1 MEKKLIQLCKREN
14 VLMNEP
20 LKNHTT
26 FGCGG
31 NAKAVIFP
39 EAVNELISLVKLL
52 KEDMVVLGNGSN
64 VLVCDE
70 GIDKYA
76 VITLKMK
83 NVLCEGESI
92 YADCGTSLVKI
103 SAVAAENS
111 LSGLEFASGIPGTV
125 AGGIF
130 MNAGAYG
137 GEIKDVISEVYAIDK
152 EGNKK
157 IFSKEELEL
166 SYRHSV
172 FCDNGCIITGAKFDL
187 KKGNKEVILATMRDL
202 NQRRKDKQ
210 PLEYKSAGST
220 FKRPEGYFAGQ
231 LIEESGLKGYSVGDA
246 QVSEKH
252 AGFVINKGNAKAKDV
267 LDVINHCRQVV
278 TEKFG
283 VELEPEIKIL
293 SND

>member
-1 MEKKLIQLCKREN
+1 MNNKLTELCKSEN
-14 VLMNEP
+14 VLINEP

-31 NAKAVIFP
+31 PAKAVVFP
-39 EAVNELISLVKLL
+39 ENKEALINVLKLL
-52 KEDMVVLGNGSN
+52 KDDAIVLGNGSN

-76 VITLKMK
+76 VITTKVK
-83 NVLCEGESI
+83 EVKCEGNFV
-92 YADCGTSLVKI
+92 YADCGATLAKI

-111 LSGLEFASGIPGTV
+111 LAGLEFASGIPGTV
-125 AGGIF
+125 AGGVY

-137 GEIKDVISEVYAIDK
+137 GEINDVISEVYAVDK
-152 EGNKK
+152 DGNERT
-157 IFSKEELEL
+157 FSKKELKL

-172 FCDNGCIITGAKFDL
+172 FVENGYTIVGAKFEL
-187 KKGNKEVILATMRDL
+187 KKGNKEVILATMKDL

-252 AGFVINKGNAKAKDV
+252 AGFVINKGGATAKDV
-267 LDVINHCRQVV
+267 LDVIAYCRKTVE
-278 TEKFG
+278 EKFG
-283 VELEPEIKIL
+283 VLLEPEIKIL
-293 SND
+293 TKD

>member
-1 MEKKLIQLCKREN
+1 MEGKLLELCRREN
-14 VLMNEP
+14 VLINEP
-20 LKNHTT
+20 MKNHTT

-31 NAKAVIFP
+31 AAKAVVFP
-39 EAVNELISLVKLL
+39 ENRQELVALVKLL
-52 KEDMVVLGNGSN
+52 KDDMVILGNGSN

-70 GIDKYA
+70 GLEKY
-76 VITLKMK
+76 VVVTLKTK
-83 NVLCEGESI
+83 EIRCENNCI
-92 YADCGTSLVKI
+92 YADCGVSLAKL
-103 SAVAAENS
+103 SSVAAENS
-111 LSGLEFASGIPGTV
+111 LAGLEFASGIPGTV

-137 GEIKDVISEVYAIDK
+137 GEIKDVICEVYAVDK
-152 EGNKK
+152 DGNEK
-157 IFSKEELEL
+157 IFSKEELKL

-172 FCDNGCIITGAKFDL
+172 FCENGYIITGAKFNL
-187 KKGNKEVILATMRDL
+187 EKGNKEVIYATMKDL

-252 AGFVINKGNAKAKDV
+252 AGFVINKGDAKASDV
-267 LDVINHCRQVV
+267 LAVIDHCKKTVA
-278 TEKFG
+278 EKFG
-283 VELEPEIKIL
+283 VNLEPEIKIL

>member
-1 MEKKLIQLCKREN
+1 MINKLIKLCKSEN
-14 VLMNEP
+14 VLINEL

-31 NAKAVIFP
+31 GAKAVVFP
-39 EAVNELISLVKLL
+39 ETTEQLAEVIKLL
-52 KEDMVVLGNGSN
+52 GDEAQIFGNGSN

-76 VITLKMK
+76 VITTKIK
-83 NVLCEGESI
+83 EVKCEGESI
-92 YADCGTSLVKI
+92 YADCGASLAKL
-103 SAVAAENS
+103 SSVAAENS
-111 LSGLEFASGIPGTV
+111 LAGLEFASGIPGTV
-125 AGGIF
+125 AGGLF

-137 GEIKDVISEVYAIDK
+137 GEIKDVIVEAYAVDK

-157 IFSKEELEL
+157 TFTKEELKL

-172 FCDNGCIITGAKFDL
+172 FAENGYIITGAKFDL
-187 KKGNKEVILATMRDL
+187 SKGNKEVILATMKDL

-252 AGFVINKGNAKAKDV
+252 AGFVINAGGATCFDVMRLVEHIQKEVFLAKSIK
-267 LDVINHCRQVV
+267 
-278 TEKFG
+278 
-283 VELEPEIKIL
+283 LEPEIKVIGEK
-293 SND
+293 

>member
-1 MEKKLIQLCKREN
+1 MIDKLIKLCKSEN
-14 VLMNEP
+14 VLINEP

-31 NAKAVIFP
+31 GAKAVVFP
-39 EAVNELISLVKLL
+39 ETTEQLAEVIKLL
-52 KEDMVVLGNGSN
+52 GDDAQIFGNGSN
-64 VLVCDE
+64 VLVLDE

-76 VITLKMK
+76 VITTKIK
-83 NVLCEGESI
+83 EVKCEGESI
-92 YADCGTSLVKI
+92 YADCGASLAKI
-103 SAVAAENS
+103 SSVAAENS
-111 LSGLEFASGIPGTV
+111 LAGLEFASGIPGTV

-137 GEIKDVISEVYAIDK
+137 GEIKDVIVEAYAVDK

-157 IFSKEELEL
+157 TFSKEELKL

-172 FCDNGCIITGAKFDL
+172 FAENGYIITGAKFDL
-187 KKGNKEVILATMRDL
+187 SKGNKEVILATMKDL

-231 LIEESGLKGYSVGDA
+231 LIEESGLKGFSVGDA

-252 AGFVINKGNAKAKDV
+252 AGFVINKGNAKASDV
-267 LDVINHCRQVV
+267 LAVIEHCKKTVA
-278 TEKFG
+278 EKFG
-283 VELEPEIKIL
+283 VVLEPEIKIL
-293 SND
+293 SKD

>member
-1 MEKKLIQLCKREN
+1 MENKLIKLCKKEN
-14 VLMNEP
+14 ILINEP
-20 LKNHTT
+20 MKNHTT

-39 EAVNELISLVKLL
+39 ESREELKSLLKLL
-52 KEDMVVLGNGSN
+52 KNEAIVLGNGSN
-64 VLVCDE
+64 ILVCDE
-70 GIDKYA
+70 GIEKYA

-83 NVLCEGESI
+83 DVKCEGDSI
-92 YADCGTSLVKI
+92 YADCGVSLAKI

-111 LSGLEFASGIPGTV
+111 LAGLEFASGIPGTV
-125 AGGIF
+125 GGGIF

-137 GEIKDVISEVYAIDK
+137 GEMKDVIYEVYAIDRA
-152 EGNKK
+152 GNEKT
-157 IFSKEELEL
+157 FSKEELKL

-172 FCDNGCIITGAKFDL
+172 FNENGYIITGARFDL
-187 KKGNKEVILATMRDL
+187 KKGNREVILATMKDL

-210 PLEYKSAGST
+210 PLEYNSAGST

-231 LIEESGLKGYSVGDA
+231 LIEESGLKGFSVGDA

-252 AGFVINKGNAKAKDV
+252 AGFVINKGNAKASDV
-267 LDVINHCRQVV
+267 LEVITHCQKTVA
-278 TEKFG
+278 EKFG
-283 VELEPEIKIL
+283 VNLETEIKIL

>member
-1 MEKKLIQLCKREN
+1 MERELLKLCRREN

-39 EAVNELISLVKLL
+39 ETVDEMISLVKLL

-70 GIDKYA
+70 GIKKYA

-83 NVLCEGESI
+83 DVVCEGESI
-92 YADCGTSLVKI
+92 YADCGTSLAKI
-103 SAVAAENS
+103 AAVAAENS
-111 LSGLEFASGIPGTV
+111 LAGLEFASGIPGTV

-137 GEIKDVISEVYAIDK
+137 GEIKDVIFEVYAVDK
-152 EGNKK
+152 DGNRKT
-157 IFSKEELEL
+157 FSKEELKL

-172 FCDNGCIITGAKFDL
+172 FCDNGYIITGAKFNL
-187 KKGNKEVILATMRDL
+187 KKGNKEEILATMKDL

-220 FKRPEGYFAGQ
+220 FKRPEGHFAGR

-246 QVSEKH
+246 EVSEKH
-252 AGFVINKGNAKAKDV
+252 AGFVINKGNAKASDV
-267 LDVINHCRQVV
+267 LKVIEHCRQVV

-283 VELEPEIKIL
+283 VDLEPEIKIL

>member
-1 MEKKLIQLCKREN
+1 MNNKLTQLCKSEN
-14 VLMNEP
+14 VLINEP

-31 NAKAVIFP
+31 SAKAVVFP
-39 EAVNELISLVKLL
+39 ENVKELEEIVKLL
-52 KEDMVVLGNGSN
+52 KNDACILGNGSN

-76 VITLKMK
+76 VITTKIK
-83 NVLCEGESI
+83 EVKCDGESI
-92 YADCGTSLVKI
+92 YADCGATLAKLS
-103 SAVAAENS
+103 SVAAENS
-111 LSGLEFASGIPGTV
+111 LAGLEFASGIPGTV
-125 AGGIF
+125 AGGIY

-137 GEIKDVISEVYAIDK
+137 GEIKDVICEVYAVDK
-152 EGNKK
+152 DGNKRT
-157 IFSKEELEL
+157 FSKDELKL

-172 FCDNGCIITGAKFDL
+172 FVENGYIITGAKFSL
-187 KKGNKEVILATMRDL
+187 SKGNKEVILATMKEL

-231 LIEESGLKGYSVGDA
+231 LIEESGLKGFSVGDA

-252 AGFVINKGNAKAKDV
+252 AGFVINKGKATAKDV
-267 LDVINHCRQVV
+267 LEVIEHCRKVV
-278 TEKFG
+278 EEKFG
-283 VELEPEIKIL
+283 VVLEPEIKIL
-293 SND
+293 TKD

>member
-1 MEKKLIQLCKREN
+1 MNNKLTELCKSEN
-14 VLMNEP
+14 VLINEP

-31 NAKAVIFP
+31 PAKAVVFP
-39 EAVNELISLVKLL
+39 ENKEELINVLKLL
-52 KEDMVVLGNGSN
+52 KDDAIVLGNGSN

-76 VITLKMK
+76 VITTKVK
-83 NVLCEGESI
+83 EVKCEGSFV
-92 YADCGTSLVKI
+92 YADCGVTLAKL

-111 LSGLEFASGIPGTV
+111 LAGLEFASGIPGTV
-125 AGGIF
+125 AGGVY

-137 GEIKDVISEVYAIDK
+137 GEINDVISEVYAVDK
-152 EGNKK
+152 DGNEKA
-157 IFSKEELEL
+157 FSKKELKL

-172 FCDNGCIITGAKFDL
+172 FVENGYTIVGAKFEL
-187 KKGNKEVILATMRDL
+187 EEGNKEVILATMKDL

-252 AGFVINKGNAKAKDV
+252 AGFVINKGCATAKDV
-267 LDVINHCRQVV
+267 LDVIAYCRKTVE
-278 TEKFG
+278 EKFG
-283 VELEPEIKIL
+283 VLLEPEIKIL
-293 SND
+293 TKD